1 MSKGLWHMLKT
12 KRELIPLAGILT
24 MAAAGAFSFCIYSL
38 FKPDVIVH
46 KFGSPEPWEEID
58 PSKPQKLVTIRQKWQ
73 PIEELEEVKSLTK

>member
-1 MSKGLWHMLKT
+1 HFIFQ
-12 KRELIPLAGILT
+12 LIPLAGILT

-58 PSKPQKLVTIRQKWQ
+58 PSKPQKVICAYNICINCINFQHN
-73 PIEELEEVKSLTK
+73 ESLSKM